1 MRVDDPAQDRGNER
15 DAVSLGACR
24 DHVEVGGRA
33 RVEVRLADAG
43 ERALNQLLDRAEARG
58 RELPEAELVLGGEA
72 VRSARGLER
81 LVGELVVSLAAAVL
95 IIFVLLYL
103 SFRRLA
109 PAVLIMT
116 SLPFALIGG
125 IWLLFGLGHHLS
137 VASAVGFI
145 ALAGVAAEFGV
156 VMLIYLEAAVRQRRQ
171 QGRLNTEDDLRAA
184 LVEGAVL
191 RLRPKA
197 MTVVTIIAGLIPLFI
212 GSGAGGEGMQRI
224 AAPML
229 GGMISAPLLSML
241 VMPAAWLL
249 WQRRR
254 IGRDVC

>member
-1 MRVDDPAQDRGNER
+1 MTLLQRFTTAQDPT
-15 DAVSLGACR
+15 APTAQV
-24 DHVEVGGRA
+24 
-33 RVEVRLADAG
+33 
-43 ERALNQLLDRAEARG
+43 
-58 RELPEAELVLGGEA
+58 PT
-72 VRSARGLER
+72 
-81 LVGELVVSLAAAVL
+81 
-95 IIFVLLYL
+95 
-103 SFRRLA
+103 A
-109 PAVLIMT
+109 PAVLIMA

-156 VMLIYLEAAVRQRRQ
+156 VMLLYLEAAVHQRRQ

-184 LVEGAVL
+184 LMEGAVL

-212 GSGAGGEGMQRI
+212 GSGAGGEVMQRI

-254 IGRDVC
+254 IGSNPRNATPAFGER